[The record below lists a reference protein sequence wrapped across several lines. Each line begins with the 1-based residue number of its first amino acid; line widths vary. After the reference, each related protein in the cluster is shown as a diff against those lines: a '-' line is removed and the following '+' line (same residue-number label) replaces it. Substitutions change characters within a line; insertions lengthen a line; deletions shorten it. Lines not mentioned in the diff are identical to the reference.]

1 LGSSGENL
9 TAEIIALCNID
20 DFYTNWVMLRTFL
33 NSAKLPRLI
42 F

>member
-9 TAEIIALCNID
+9 TAEINALCNID